1 MNLKTFGS
9 FGLATAAFLSA
20 FGITAL
26 MVAVTVRICRRHGWV
41 AKPRGDRWHTGT
53 PAMFGGLPLWL
64 GFVGACAFFLPYSSR
79 LAWQLVG
86 LSSMICALGLVDD
99 LWHLTPRSK
108 FLLQLLTAALAL
120 SCGVI
125 YPLRENLIV
134 NLLVSIVW
142 IVGITNAFNLLDNM
156 DGLSAGIALIVSL
169 YLFVFYVSSGS
180 RDYPTLVAAAAGAI
194 AGFLIFNFYPAKIF
208 MGDSGSLFLGFL
220 LGTVS
225 LVQVTHISG
234 VSTLVLA
241 PIAVLAIPI
250 FDTFFVSV
258 TRRLRGQPVSVG
270 GTDHSS
276 HRLVN
281 LGLSERNAV
290 LLLYTLAAASG
301 IIALLTRKLI
311 YPDAIGL
318 VCFLYLL
325 LLLFGIHLF
334 RGDNTNAS
342 AELSHSRSWARLRER
357 DTLAFLLD
365 PLVLSLSYYLA
376 YFLRFRVSVPPVEV
390 ALFLRSWPIVL
401 ALKFG
406 FLYICKTYQH
416 SWWRGSRGDSLRL
429 ACGVILGEV
438 ASVLVLTGVY
448 RFNGYSR
455 LVFLVDCIISW
466 IFLFG
471 LRRSFF
477 VFRASVKAWESEKPA
492 ARRVFVLGTSEHAE
506 FVLRFLRVQR
516 IECAGLIDTN
526 GGSDLNRS
534 VWGTPV
540 IGRLD
545 NLTELAMRYGV
556 SELILPENET
566 LPCSEAAFHDQ
577 CTADK
582 LRLMKLGLYLTN
594 SEWAGE
600 ARHFILKRS
609 ASGH

>member
-1 MNLKTFGS
+1 MNVKTFSS
-9 FGLATAAFLSA
+9 FGLATAAFVSA
-20 FGITAL
+20 FGVTAL
-26 MVAVTVRICRRHGWV
+26 TVAVTIRICRRYGWV
-41 AKPRGDRWHTGT
+41 AKPRADRWHTGT

-64 GFVGACAFFLPYSSR
+64 GFVSACAVFLPHSSH

-86 LSSMICALGLVDD
+86 LSSLMCALGLVDD
-99 LWHLTPRSK
+99 IWHLKPRSK
-108 FLLQLLTAALAL
+108 FLVQLLAAALAVT
-120 SCGVI
+120 CGVI
-125 YPLRENLIV
+125 YPLRENVIINV
-134 NLLVSIVW
+134 LVSVVW

-156 DGLSAGIALIVSL
+156 DGLSAGIALIVTA
-169 YLFVFYVSSGS
+169 YLFVFYVNSGT
-180 RDYPTLVAAAAGAI
+180 RDYPALVAAGAGAI

-220 LGTVS
+220 LGTGS

-241 PIAVLAIPI
+241 PVAVLAIPI

-290 LLLYTLAAASG
+290 LLLYTLAVASG
-301 IIALLTRKLI
+301 TTALLTRKLI
-311 YPDAIGL
+311 YPKAIGL
-318 VCFLYLL
+318 VCVLYLL

-334 RGDNTNAS
+334 RGDASHSS
-342 AELSHSRSWARLRER
+342 AELSTSRFWSRLHER

-376 YFLRFRVSVPPVEV
+376 YFLRFRVAVPAAEV

-401 ALKFG
+401 ALKLSG
-406 FLYICKTYQH
+406 LYLCKTYQH
-416 SWWRGSRGDSLRL
+416 SWWRGSRGDGVRL
-429 ACGVILGEV
+429 VRGVICGEV
-438 ASVLVLTGVY
+438 ASVLVLTGIY
-448 RFNGYSR
+448 RFSGYSR
-455 LVFLVDCIISW
+455 VVFLMDCVVSW
-466 IFLFG
+466 MLLFG

-477 VFRASVKAWESEKPA
+477 VFRASLKVWQSDKPA
-492 ARRVFVLGTSEHAE
+492 VRRVFVLGTSEHAE

-545 NLTELAMRYGV
+545 NLTELAVRYGV
-556 SELILPENET
+556 SELILPENEA
-566 LPCSEAAFHDQ
+566 LPCSEAEFDDQ
-577 CTADK
+577 CRADK

-594 SEWAGE
+594 KEWTGE
-600 ARHFILKRS
+600 ARQLILKRS